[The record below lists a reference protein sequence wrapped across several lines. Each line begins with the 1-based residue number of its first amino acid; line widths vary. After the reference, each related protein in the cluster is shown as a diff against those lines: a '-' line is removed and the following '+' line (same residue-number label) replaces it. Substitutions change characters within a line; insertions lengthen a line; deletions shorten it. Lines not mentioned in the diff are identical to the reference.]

1 MKLIIPIWLK
11 RYMICIQFQLCL
23 PNANVCLVVWWRTGK
38 STVGIILFGL
48 VTSAKLTKY
57 GKGWLEK
64 VKFILGG
71 LRACSVGG
79 MVPAA
84 WASSCY

>member
-1 MKLIIPIWLK
+1 MVKLNNQKAATIPET
-11 RYMICIQFQLCL
+11 RSYGGGQ
-23 PNANVCLVVWWRTGK
+23 AK

-64 VKFILGG
+64 VKVLIFCALLSCQNSSWGG
-71 LRACSVGG
+71 
-79 MVPAA
+79 
-84 WASSCY
+84 